1 MTPNQFNRELDNW
14 GQGAFPN
21 NQDPPIPV
29 FQGDDLTVSAVT
41 PSTEVSRLL
50 SEAGIPNWVQAIGGE
65 LTTFVFD
72 SDVDR
77 AHQIIAEEMEREEIG
92 VATDELNAEAEP
104 AIDLDPEQFR
114 SAVGNVLEGIAAAQI
129 GPVAGVVVGLQEN
142 RTEVDS
148 EADEQSEGVETRYGM
163 EFSV

>member
-1 MTPNQFNRELDNW
+1 M
-14 GQGAFPN
+14 
-21 NQDPPIPV
+21 
-29 FQGDDLTVSAVT
+29 T

-72 SDVDR
+72 ADVDR
-77 AHQIIAEEMEREEIG
+77 ARRIIAEEMEREEIG

-148 EADEQSEGVETRYGM
+148 EADADEQSEGVETRYGM